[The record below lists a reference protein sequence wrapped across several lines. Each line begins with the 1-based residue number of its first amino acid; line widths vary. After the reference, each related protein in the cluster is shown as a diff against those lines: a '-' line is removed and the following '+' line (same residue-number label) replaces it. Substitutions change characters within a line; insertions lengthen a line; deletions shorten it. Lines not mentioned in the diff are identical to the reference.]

1 MINKWSEQVLIKDL
15 EHVKD
20 GENLFVDDRGIISNH
35 ELTEPIN
42 LIGMI
47 ESKKGTIRANHY
59 HPQQEQKC
67 LFTKGQIIEIF
78 QDILDV
84 KKGTVNLNSTSSDID
99 EWDSVATVN
108 IIVALE
114 DEFGIKFKLEGI
126 QEVKSVKDF
135 VELVQEHKK

>member
-1 MINKWSEQVLIKDL
+1 MSV
-15 EHVKD
+15 
-20 GENLFVDDRGIISNH
+20 S
-35 ELTEPIN
+35 T
-42 LIGMI
+42 
-47 ESKKGTIRANHY
+47 
-59 HPQQEQKC
+59 
-67 LFTKGQIIEIF
+67 IIEIF

-99 EWDSVATVN
+99 EWDSVATIN

-114 DEFGIKFKLEGI
+114 DEFGIKFKLEDI